1 MRLILDRIET
11 NAKGKKIAVFEQDEG
26 FIDICEDFMPKELVE
41 QLTPG
46 IIIEAVL
53 ENNKILS
60 ADLLLEET
68 NAKRNKMKSRLN
80 RLFNKNK

>member
-1 MRLILDRIET
+1 MRLMLDRIET

-60 ADLLLEET
+60 ADLLFEET